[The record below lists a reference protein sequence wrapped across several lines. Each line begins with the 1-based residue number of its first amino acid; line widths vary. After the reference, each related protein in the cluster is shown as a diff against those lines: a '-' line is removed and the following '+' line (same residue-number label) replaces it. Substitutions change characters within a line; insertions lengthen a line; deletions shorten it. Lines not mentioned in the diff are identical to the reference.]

1 MKKFPL
7 KKAFTFIEPGPVI
20 MLTTFDGKKNN
31 VMTLSWTMVM
41 DFTPQFAILT
51 GPWNHSYKALVKTKE
66 CVISIPSV
74 DISQKVIKIGACS
87 GKNTDKFKKFNLTP
101 LKAKYVKA
109 PLIKECLANI
119 ECRVA
124 DHIKKHNIFVLDGIA
139 AWIDDKRKEKRIFH
153 AAGDGTFNVQGRRI
167 NYKKLMLNK
176 LPDGV

>member
-7 KKAFTFIEPGPVI
+7 KKAFTFIEPGPVTMI
-20 MLTTFDGKKNN
+20 TTFDGKKNN
-31 VMTLSWTMVM
+31 IMTISWNMVM

-74 DISQKVIKIGACS
+74 AISQKVIKIGACS
-87 GKNTDKFKKFNLTP
+87 GKDTDKFKKFNLTP

-109 PLIKECLANI
+109 SLIKESLANI

-139 AWIDDKRKEKRIFH
+139 AWFNDKIKEKRMFH
-153 AAGDGTFNVQGRRI
+153 AAGDGTFTVDGRRI
-167 NYKKLMLNK
+167 NHKKLMLNK

>member
-20 MLTTFDGKKNN
+20 MITTFDGKKNN
-31 VMTLSWTMVM
+31 IMTISWNMVM

-51 GPWNHSYKALVKTKE
+51 GPWNHSYKALVKTEE

-74 DISQKVIKIGACS
+74 AISQKVIKIGTCS
-87 GKNTDKFKKFNLTP
+87 GKDTDKFEKFGLTP

-139 AWIDDKRKEKRIFH
+139 AWINDKIKEKRIFH
-153 AAGDGTFNVQGRRI
+153 ATGDGTFTVEGRKI
-167 NYKKLMLNK
+167 NHKKLMLNK

>member
-7 KKAFTFIEPGPVI
+7 KKTFTFIEPGPVI
-20 MLTTFDGKKNN
+20 MVTTFDGKKNN
-31 VMTLSWTMVM
+31 IMTISWNMVM

-51 GPWNHSYKALVKTKE
+51 GPWNHSYKALVKTEE

-74 DISQKVIKIGACS
+74 AISQKVIKIGTCS
-87 GKNTDKFKKFNLTP
+87 GKNTDKFEKFGLTP

-109 PLIKECLANI
+109 PLIKESLANI

-139 AWIDDKRKEKRIFH
+139 AWINDKIKEKRIFH
-153 AAGDGTFNVQGRRI
+153 AAGDGTFTVEGRRI

>member
-7 KKAFTFIEPGPVI
+7 KKTFTFIEPGPVI
-20 MLTTFDGKKNN
+20 MVTTFDGKKNN
-31 VMTLSWTMVM
+31 IMTISWNMVM

-51 GPWNHSYKALVKTKE
+51 GPWNHSYKALVKTEE

-74 DISQKVIKIGACS
+74 AISQKVIKIGTCS
-87 GKNTDKFKKFNLTP
+87 GKNTDKFEKFGLTP

-109 PLIKECLANI
+109 PLIKESLANI

-139 AWIDDKRKEKRIFH
+139 AWFNDKIKEKRMFH
-153 AAGDGTFNVQGRRI
+153 AAGDGTFTVDGRRI
-167 NYKKLMLNK
+167 NHKKLMINK

>member
-20 MLTTFDGKKNN
+20 MITTFDGKKNN
-31 VMTLSWTMVM
+31 IMTISWNMVL

-51 GPWNHSYKALVKTKE
+51 GPWNHSYKALVKTEE

-74 DISQKVIKIGACS
+74 AISQKVIKIGTCS
-87 GKNTDKFKKFNLTP
+87 GKDTDKFEKFGLTP

-109 PLIKECLANI
+109 PLIKESLANI

-139 AWIDDKRKEKRIFH
+139 AWINDKIKEKRIFH
-153 AAGDGTFNVQGRRI
+153 AAGDGTFTVEGRKI
-167 NYKKLMLNK
+167 NHKKLMLNK

>member
-7 KKAFTFIEPGPVI
+7 KKTFTFIEPGPVI
-20 MLTTFDGKKNN
+20 MVTTFDGKKNN
-31 VMTLSWTMVM
+31 IMTISWNMVM

-51 GPWNHSYKALVKTKE
+51 GPWNHSYKALVKTEE

-74 DISQKVIKIGACS
+74 AISQKVIKIGTCS
-87 GKNTDKFKKFNLTP
+87 GKNTDKFEKFGLTP

-109 PLIKECLANI
+109 PLIKESLANI

-139 AWIDDKRKEKRIFH
+139 AWFNDKIKEKRMFH
-153 AAGDGTFNVQGRRI
+153 AAGDGTFTVEGRRI
-167 NYKKLMLNK
+167 NHKKLMLNK